1 MTTISHIGRP
11 LLALAAA
18 LVAAKLVA
26 DEQLTVTGQP
36 LYQER
41 VSFADLDL
49 RNSSAQ
55 QTLRRRVDN
64 ASERVC
70 RDAYGPFT
78 DTDFVPSGSINAGM
92 TCASMTYDDARP
104 QIRVAIARAK
114 AGLQLA
120 TSLVVSGPA
129 RTR

>member
-1 MTTISHIGRP
+1 MTRTFQIGRP

-18 LVAAKLVA
+18 LVAAPLAA
-26 DEQLTVTGQP
+26 DEPMTVTGQP

-49 RNSSAQ
+49 RNGSAQ
-55 QTLRRRVDN
+55 QALKRRVHN

-70 RDAYGPFT
+70 IEAEGPFNANVGYM
-78 DTDFVPSGSINAGM
+78 DQPSCTEA
-92 TCASMTYDDARP
+92 TYADARP
-104 QIRVAIARAK
+104 QIRTAIGRAK

>member
-11 LLALAAA
+11 LLVLAAA
-18 LVAAKLVA
+18 FVAAPLIA
-26 DEQLTVTGQP
+26 DEPMTVTGQQF
-36 LYQER
+36 YQER

-49 RNSSAQ
+49 RSGWAQ

-78 DTDFVPSGSINAGM
+78 DTDFVPSGRINAGM
-92 TCASMTYDDARP
+92 TCASLTYRDARP